1 MGLSVLAVG
10 LRWTRVDAG
19 ECRHDLGRRNGDIV
33 RVQVD
38 REERRHRWI
47 PMEQAVPDATG
58 HGQSKL
64 FVVHA
69 QTARDAVTPTTR
81 AAALSPALKNPSSN
95 APGEPEAQN

>member
-1 MGLSVLAVG
+1 MTRRTVG
-10 LRWTRVDAG
+10 LRWTRVDTG

-58 HGQSKL
+58 HGQSRS
-64 FVVHA
+64 FTPRRP
-69 QTARDAVTPTTR
+69 QDAVTAATR
-81 AAALSPALKNPSSN
+81 AAALSPPSKIQ
-95 APGEPEAQN
+95 AAARPGEPEAQN

>member
-58 HGQSKL
+58 HGQSRL

-69 QTARDAVTPTTR
+69 QTTAGCGYAATR
-81 AAALSPALKNPSSN
+81 AAALSPALKIQ
-95 APGEPEAQN
+95 AGEPEAQN